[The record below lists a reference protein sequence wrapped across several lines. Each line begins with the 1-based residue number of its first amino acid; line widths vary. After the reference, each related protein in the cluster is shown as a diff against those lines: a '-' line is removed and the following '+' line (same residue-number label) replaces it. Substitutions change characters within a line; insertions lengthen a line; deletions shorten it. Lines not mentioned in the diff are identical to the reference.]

1 MSGKA
6 GGPGGGGP
14 APPSTLREAIAAM
27 FHFEWVDR
35 SDILTGKLKFTV
47 FNPGRARQNS

>member
-6 GGPGGGGP
+6 GGPGGGP
-14 APPSTLREAIAAM
+14 APPTTLREAIAAA

-35 SDILTGKLKFTV
+35 SADIVIQIGRLKFIV
-47 FNPGRARQNS
+47 